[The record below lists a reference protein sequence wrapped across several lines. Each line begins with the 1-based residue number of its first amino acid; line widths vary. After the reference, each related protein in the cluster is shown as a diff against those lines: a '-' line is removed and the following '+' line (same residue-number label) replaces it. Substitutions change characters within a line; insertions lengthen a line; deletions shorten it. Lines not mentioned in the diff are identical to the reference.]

1 VVKTIL
7 RERYKEMITKGHI
20 KVMTIGS
27 IAVLLGWM
35 ILMVVFNDYVF
46 YEDAPETE
54 ESTVETYF
62 TLDTE
67 DETTEPITTEA
78 TPETTA
84 ETEPVSVETTAE
96 PTPVETTPIQPKAV
110 EPVQTEPETV
120 YLGTYKLTAYC
131 PCSYCCGKSDGITAT
146 GTQATAGR
154 TIAVDPSVIPY
165 GSKVIINGHTYTAE
179 DCGGAINGNRIDVF
193 FNSHAEALVFGMQ
206 YADVYLCT

>member
-1 VVKTIL
+1 
-7 RERYKEMITKGHI
+7 MITKGHI

-35 ILMVVFNDYVF
+35 ILMVVFHDYVF

-78 TPETTA
+78 TPETEA
-84 ETEPVSVETTAE
+84 ETEPVAVETTAE

-120 YLGTYKLTAYC
+120 YLGTFLLSAYC
-131 PCSYCCGKSDGITAT
+131 GENYPHICNDGDATNTAT
-146 GTQATAGR
+146 GTRPETGR
-154 TIAVDPSVIPY
+154 TIAVDPRIIPY

-179 DCGGAINGNRIDVF
+179 DCGGAIKGSRIDVF
-193 FNSHAEALVFGMQ
+193 FATHNEALVFGMQ